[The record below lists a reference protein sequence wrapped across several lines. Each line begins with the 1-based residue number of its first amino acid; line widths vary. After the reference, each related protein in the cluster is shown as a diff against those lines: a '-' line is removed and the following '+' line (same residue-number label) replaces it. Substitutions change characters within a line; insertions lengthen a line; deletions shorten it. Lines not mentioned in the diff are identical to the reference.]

1 MALRA
6 LLFSKNPETVEALTP
21 VFHEAGIRA
30 EICTD
35 IFAAME
41 KGTKQPFASVIVD
54 WAEQP
59 EAGFLLKRAR
69 ESGVNR
75 TATVIAIVDGD
86 PTPDEEREHH
96 LDLLIYRPI
105 VADEARA
112 VLAKARKQ
120 MQSHSS
126 SFEADGAAVLDRA
139 DMAEPSTHQSEDPN
153 LVSIASELPETLPP
167 PAFEDH
173 SEGSTAFERNE
184 RNSLSPLTIFRAAL
198 AVALLLAAG
207 FFFWTSRDTF
217 RYLSQSPEGAMHVLK
232 DSVASFLYVNKS
244 GTQSL
249 TTAVNDAQQDAYFAR
264 TSAPATSQSH
274 VGVVSADIEIP
285 DTPIRLRPAY
295 DFPLPVPE
303 LHLEPAPTRPVR
315 AVPDSIKASAP
326 VARPVVVSVSPA
338 QIMPVSTPPPPTSW
352 QNTGEPV
359 KLTEDSARALVTQSV
374 NPVYPPEAMA
384 QKLQGLVVLQ
394 VAIGRDGSVQDL
406 KLVRGYFV
414 LGRAAIAA
422 VKQWR
427 FKPYNINGRNLETQ
441 TVITINFSYPPG

>member
-1 MALRA
+1 MTKPVRASLLSAGILRPALRA
-6 LLFSKNPETVEALTP
+6 SLVKLDPRVQLRNPVMFVVEIGAALT
-21 VFHEAGIRA
+21 
-30 EICTD
+30 
-35 IFAAME
+35 
-41 KGTKQPFASVIVD
+41 
-54 WAEQP
+54 
-59 EAGFLLKRAR
+59 
-69 ESGVNR
+69 
-75 TATVIAIVDGD
+75 TVIAIVDGD

-126 SFEADGAAVLDRA
+126 SFEADGAAVLDRP
-139 DMAEPSTHQSEDPN
+139 DMAEPSAHQSEDPN
-153 LVSIASELPETLPP
+153 LVSIASELPETLPS
-167 PAFEDH
+167 PAFENH
-173 SEGSTAFERNE
+173 SEESSAFERNE

-285 DTPIRLRPAY
+285 DRDIGGI
-295 DFPLPVPE
+295 
-303 LHLEPAPTRPVR
+303 HEPDA
-315 AVPDSIKASAP
+315 
-326 VARPVVVSVSPA
+326 
-338 QIMPVSTPPPPTSW
+338 
-352 QNTGEPV
+352 
-359 KLTEDSARALVTQSV
+359 
-374 NPVYPPEAMA
+374 
-384 QKLQGLVVLQ
+384 
-394 VAIGRDGSVQDL
+394 
-406 KLVRGYFV
+406 
-414 LGRAAIAA
+414 
-422 VKQWR
+422 
-427 FKPYNINGRNLETQ
+427 
-441 TVITINFSYPPG
+441 